1 MEQRIRILPTPAG
14 AVGVRS
20 CAVAGRPGKSAY
32 EIACENGFEGTEAQW
47 LATLVGPKGDPGATG
62 PKGETGEPGP
72 QGNTGPAGPQG
83 AAGPAGPG
91 VPAGGTAGQFL
102 VKQSDR
108 NYDTAWVAVP
118 NAQGVSF

>member
-47 LATLVGPKGDPGATG
+47 LATLAGPKGDVGEPG

-72 QGNTGPAGPQG
+72 QGNTGPAGPRG
-83 AAGPAGPG
+83 AAGPAGPR
-91 VPAGGTAGQFL
+91 VPAGGTEGQFL
-102 VKQSDR
+102 VKQSARD
-108 NYDTAWVAVP
+108 YDAAWVTVP